1 MARQKNRWAIWTKKD
16 KVRQVRDWVIN
27 LLGIMVFI
35 DKEPKYTGIKGCAI
49 VILSATL
56 AFTIYQIPLTRQAI
70 DESRY
75 STNVSIIS
83 NANTPNSLFVH
94 SLNELHFENSFDS
107 LEVRRKFSYL
117 KYAPYL
123 DFIGEESKLLRLIS
137 NDEKREFLSYRLID
151 SNLKLKVVNSK
162 LSFFYAE
169 NSHLDIASRNSEITF
184 LIENSIVNHACVSES
199 FKKYDYEYN
208 DEFSNTFKLRPRDYL
223 FEQASTGSI
232 DRLLDIPIYALDD
245 YLMRNRPITYI
256 FQGQGSDVQVSDCQ
270 NRIIQAVAGHEMPTE
285 EQVITPVNS
294 ARLLHINNAFINLEG
309 GHIYLH
315 DVDNSDIYLNV
326 YFNYTSPDEELFNT
340 AVIKMSEVRNSKIV
354 LSNLAFVKLISL
366 NNIENIVFYVG
377 WSEDCDEI
385 KKASLLGIDSY
396 IANPAV
402 CVEGKLKA
410 ENPYEALERDE
421 GKRGMKLT

>member
-1 MARQKNRWAIWTKKD
+1 MARQKNRRDIGSKKY
-16 KVRQVRDWVIN
+16 KIRQVRDWVIN

-123 DFIGEESKLLRLIS
+123 DFVGEENKLLRVVS
-137 NDEKREFLSYRLID
+137 NDKKRHFLSYKLID
-151 SNLKLKVVNSK
+151 SSLKLKVVNSK

-169 NSHLDIASRNSEITF
+169 NSNLEIASRNSEITF
-184 LIENSIVNHACVSES
+184 IIKNSKVNHACVSEY
-199 FKKYDYEYN
+199 FKKYDYKYG
-208 DEFSNTFKLRPRDYL
+208 DELSNTFKLNPRSYL
-223 FEQASTGSI
+223 FEQTSTGSI
-232 DRLLDIPIYALDD
+232 DRLLDIPISALDD
-245 YLMRNRPITYI
+245 YFMRNRPISYI
-256 FQGQGSDVQVSDCQ
+256 FQGQGSDVQISDCQ
-270 NRIIQAVAGHEMPTE
+270 NRIIQAVAGVAKPAE

-294 ARLLHINNAFINLEG
+294 ARLLHINNAYIQLEG

-315 DVDNSDIYLNV
+315 DVDNSDINLDIYL
-326 YFNYTSPDEELFNT
+326 NYTSPDKELFNT
-340 AVIKMSEVRNSKIV
+340 AVIKMSEVRNSKIF
-354 LSNLAFVKLISL
+354 LSNLSFVKLISL
-366 NNIENIVFYVG
+366 NNIENIGFYVR

-410 ENPYEALERDE
+410 ENPHEALERDK